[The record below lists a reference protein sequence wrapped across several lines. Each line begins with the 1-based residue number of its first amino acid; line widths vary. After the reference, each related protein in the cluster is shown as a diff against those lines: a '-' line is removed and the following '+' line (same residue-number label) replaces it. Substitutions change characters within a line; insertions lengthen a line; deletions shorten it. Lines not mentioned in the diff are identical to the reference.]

1 MVVSDL
7 DGTMIGDDAA
17 TAAFKQFW
25 ETEAVTRG
33 SLLVYNTGR
42 ALNKFE
48 ELCGEK
54 SGCLAMPD
62 VLISSVSPAWPG
74 MQVLAPSHLDA
85 CPVCGWGCIPPSQ
98 LQQVMNRHACWM
110 SLRQPICWR
119 WLSEAHHALNS
130 VCLLPP
136 LSFMPAML
144 VYSCRCCS
152 ACMCQLE

>member
-1 MVVSDL
+1 MLRDGEVQQSEGQPVMVVSDL

-25 ETEAVTRG
+25 ETEAITRG

-62 VLISSVSPAWPG
+62 VLISSVSPAWPC
-74 MQVLAPSHLDA
+74 MQPPPRHISVRALCVGGAA
-85 CPVCGWGCIPPSQ
+85 C
-98 LQQVMNRHACWM
+98 
-110 SLRQPICWR
+110 
-119 WLSEAHHALNS
+119 
-130 VCLLPP
+130 LPP
-136 LSFMPAML
+136 G
-144 VYSCRCCS
+144 CS
-152 ACMCQLE
+152 RS